1 MPKNPSARLLLIPL
15 LALVVAAVVWRLAC
29 PTTHP
34 PPPPSSIDALV
45 ERIAPLGLHVTPDP
59 VKQGVWLTQDERPL
73 ADFDKLLWQDVS
85 EWEGAAW
92 VGPRR
97 MPKSGVV
104 EGPEK
109 LRVPVGEMELYG
121 DPKLVREIVEAM
133 GR

>member
-1 MPKNPSARLLLIPL
+1 MPKKWPARLLLIPL
-15 LALVVAAVVWRLAC
+15 LALVVAAVGWRLAY
-29 PTTHP
+29 PTADHR
-34 PPPPSSIDALV
+34 PPPSSIDALL
-45 ERIAPLGLHVTPDP
+45 ERLGPLGLRVTPDP
-59 VKQGVWLTQDERPL
+59 VKEGDWLTRDERSP
-73 ADFDKLLWQDVS
+73 ADFDKLAWQDAP

-109 LRVPVGEMELYG
+109 LRVQVGELELYG
-121 DPKLVREIVEAM
+121 DPPFVREVVKAL